1 MWLICGLGNLDNK
14 YKFTKHN
21 LGFDI
26 VDSLIK
32 SNFFDQFKK
41 DKFKEIYKGKI
52 NGKECLICKPLT
64 YMNLSGPPIA
74 EIVNFYKISLTNL
87 IIIHDDLDIAI
98 GKIKIKV
105 GGGNGGHNGLLS
117 IDNVLGENYKRL
129 RIGIG
134 HPGSR
139 DFVSK
144 YVLEKFSIEDREII
158 NNKIELI
165 NKYFSLIFEND
176 GLFLTKVASKE

>member
-1 MWLICGLGNLDNK
+1 MWLICGLGNPDNK
-14 YKFTKHN
+14 HKYTKHN
-21 LGFDI
+21 IGFDI

-32 SNFFDQFKK
+32 SNSFEQFKK
-41 DKFKEIYKGKI
+41 DKIKEIHKGRI
-52 NGKECLICKPLT
+52 NETECLICKPLN

-74 EIVNFYKISLTNL
+74 EIVNFYKISLTNIL
-87 IIIHDDLDIAI
+87 IIHDDLDISI

-117 IDNVLGENYKRL
+117 IDNVLGKNYKRL
-129 RIGIG
+129 RIGIS

-139 DFVSK
+139 KFVSQ
-144 YVLEKFSIEDREII
+144 YVLEKFSIEDRDII

-165 NKYFSLIFEND
+165 TKYFSLIFEND
-176 GLFLTKVASKE
+176 RLFLTKVASKE